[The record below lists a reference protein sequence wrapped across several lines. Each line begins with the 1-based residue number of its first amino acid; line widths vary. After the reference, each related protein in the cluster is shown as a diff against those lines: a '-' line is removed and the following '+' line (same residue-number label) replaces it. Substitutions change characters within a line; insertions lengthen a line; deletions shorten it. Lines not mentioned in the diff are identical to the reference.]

1 MVNLSRPCTKF
12 NLMTIPEGAQ
22 SETPLLTSTRA
33 ARRQV
38 AAGQASLREHN
49 LSIVLREVLDNPGR
63 TTRAKIAYAVGLTR
77 ASVSGLVEQLIRGG
91 LVSETDPEVVDR
103 AGRPGVRLV
112 PAGSTIVGLGLQ
124 VQVDWLSVR
133 AVDLTGRVLA
143 DRRLAGDYRGAD
155 ADATLAA
162 IVELARGVV
171 DALLQMEMT
180 IAGICLS
187 VPGIVEG
194 TVVRF
199 APNLG
204 WVDLDVTPALKALGL
219 DTPVRLGNDADLA
232 GLAETRAR
240 RIENGAPQR
249 DQSFFFVAG
258 QVGIGGAVIV
268 GGHPYGG
275 LHGWSAEVGHVCVDP
290 DGPECGCGSNGCLEV
305 YAGKYAVMAA
315 AGLPINEPITT
326 LLEAAETDPRA
337 AAAIDKAA
345 SSLGLALSAALNM
358 TDVDTIVLGG
368 IYDTMFARIHTT
380 VLDIVRKR
388 VLSSRWAEVRVEQAL
403 TTDDA
408 SLTGA
413 ALSVLERVV
422 DNPAVWVP
430 AE

>member
-1 MVNLSRPCTKF
+1 MKTNPAASP
-12 NLMTIPEGAQ
+12 
-22 SETPLLTSTRA
+22 ETPLLTTTRV

-49 LSIVLREVLDNPGR
+49 LSIVLREVLDNPGK
-63 TTRAKIAYAVGLTR
+63 TTRAKISYAVGLTR

-124 VQVDWLSVR
+124 VQVDSLSVR
-133 AVDLTGRVLA
+133 AVDLTGRVLS
-143 DRRLAGDYRGAD
+143 DRRLEGDYRGAD
-155 ADATLAA
+155 AEATLAA
-162 IVELARGVV
+162 IVDLARGVV
-171 DALLQMEMT
+171 GALIATEMT
-180 IAGICLS
+180 IAGACLS

-194 TVVRF
+194 TIVRF

-204 WVDLDVTPALKALGL
+204 WVDVDVAPLLASLGIETAIL
-219 DTPVRLGNDADLA
+219 LGNDADLA

-240 RIENGAPQR
+240 RMANGAPQR
-249 DQSFFFVAG
+249 DQSFFLVAG
-258 QVGIGGAVIV
+258 EVGIGGAVIV

-290 DGPECGCGSNGCLEV
+290 QGPECGCGSNGCLEV
-305 YAGKYAVMAA
+305 YAGKYAIMAA
-315 AGLPINEPITT
+315 AGLPIREPVAT
-326 LLEAAETDPRA
+326 LLHEAPTNPRA
-337 AAAIDKAA
+337 SAAIDTAA
-345 SSLGLALSAALNM
+345 TSLGLALSSALNM
-358 TDVDTIVLGG
+358 TDVDTVVLGG
-368 IYDTMFARIHTT
+368 IYATLYEPIAPT

-388 VLSSRWAEVRVEQAL
+388 VLTSRWADVSIEKAL

-413 ALSVLERVV
+413 ALRVLERVV
-422 DNPAVWVP
+422 DNPASWVP

>member
-1 MVNLSRPCTKF
+1 
-12 NLMTIPEGAQ
+12 MTNIPGHDQ
-22 SETPLLTSTRA
+22 RTPLLTTTRS

-124 VQVDWLSVR
+124 VQVDSLSVR
-133 AVDLTGRVLA
+133 AIDLTGRVLA
-143 DRRLAGDYRGAD
+143 DVRVAGDYRGVSP
-155 ADATLAA
+155 DATLTDLLYITQPIVDDLVAA
-162 IVELARGVV
+162 
-171 DALLQMEMT
+171 EMT
-180 IAGICLS
+180 VAGACLS
-187 VPGIVEG
+187 IPGIVEG

-204 WVDLDVTPALKALGL
+204 WVDVDVAPALSRLGI
-219 DTPVRLGNDADLA
+219 TGKVELGNDADLA

-258 QVGIGGAVIV
+258 EVGIGGAVIV
-268 GGHPYGG
+268 GGHPFGG
-275 LHGWSAEVGHVCVDP
+275 VHGWSAEVGHVCVDP
-290 DGPECGCGSNGCLEV
+290 DGPPCGCGANGCLEV
-305 YAGKYAVMAA
+305 YAGKYAIMAA
-315 AGLPINEPITT
+315 AGLPITDPIAS
-326 LLEAAETDPRA
+326 LVAAAESDPQA
-337 AAAIDKAA
+337 AAAIDQAA
-345 SSLGLALSAALNM
+345 RTLGLALSAALNM
-358 TDVDTIVLGG
+358 TDVDAVVLGG
-368 IYDTMFARIHTT
+368 IYHTLFDQIHDT
-380 VLDIVRKR
+380 VLEILQRR
-388 VLSSRWAEVRVEQAL
+388 VLTTRWAEVRVERAL

-413 ALSVLERVV
+413 ALRTLEWVV
-422 DNPAVWVP
+422 DNPAGWVP